1 MENLDHPKITI
12 AAAYMRVSTA
22 NQEEEKTIDG
32 QRVEILERL
41 ERDGLTIDKE
51 RIYEDDG
58 WTGSLLQR
66 PALDKMLS
74 DAKNGL
80 FNRLYVYDRSR
91 ISRNFIHQELIL
103 RDLMLAGV
111 EVVELH
117 GISGNSPHEIFSG
130 RILGAVADFEREKI
144 KERMMLGKR
153 RIVKENRELL
163 GYNPCYGY
171 DLHRTVK
178 GKGGHKAYFTINE
191 EQAKVV
197 RYMFEM
203 AAKGKSMYRI
213 RMTLKEEGIKP
224 PRSERGVWGNTTVA
238 RILRNTTYIGEHYYR
253 KHEAVEA
260 KNPRIVNKY
269 KRIAK
274 TSHKERPKSEWWK
287 IEVPAIIDKDLFNK
301 AQKELD
307 KNKKYN
313 KRNNKKNFYLLAGLV
328 KCECGRARTG
338 DPGPHHHCYY
348 RCINRYEKLERVCM
362 SGGVSVPVLDEK
374 VWDTI
379 CRILTQPTMIQK
391 FINKLSKSDD
401 KYREKVKDIEVK
413 LKKLE
418 QENDRYI
425 DVYGKG
431 LITENKL
438 RSLTEELRDRKL
450 DLETKKLEYKQ
461 ILNNRPTISPLK
473 LAENMVKLFKE
484 KLSFE
489 DKQKIVRVVVEKV
502 VATPL
507 EATIYGRIPIF
518 EGIDNSMITVN
529 ENEEKVGF
537 ESKDCNLQNL
547 NQHITTESSETKCE
561 TLKNFTSGKV
571 GFELKDWNCR
581 AAECGEIDIV

>member
-1 MENLDHPKITI
+1 MEDTNRPRVIF

-41 ERDGLTIDKE
+41 EKDGLTIAKE
-51 RIYEDDG
+51 HIYEDDG
-58 WTGSLLQR
+58 WTGSLTKR
-66 PALDKMLS
+66 PALQKMLS
-74 DAKNGL
+74 DAKSGL

-91 ISRNFIHQELIL
+91 ISRDFIHQELIL

-153 RIVKENRELL
+153 RIVQENHELL
-163 GYNPCYGY
+163 GYNPCFGY

-178 GKGGHKAYFTINE
+178 GKNGHKAYFTINE
-191 EQAKVV
+191 EQAEVV
-197 RYMFEM
+197 RKMFEL
-203 AAKGKSMYRI
+203 AADGKSMYYI
-213 RMTLKEEGIKP
+213 RKHLKEEGIKP

-253 KHEAVEA
+253 KNEAIEA
-260 KNPRIVNKY
+260 KNPRTTTEY
-269 KRIAK
+269 KRVAK
-274 TSHKERPKSEWWK
+274 TSAKLRPKSEWWK
-287 IEVPAIIDKDLFNK
+287 IEVPAIIDKDLFNR
-301 AQKELD
+301 AQKQLD

-313 KRNNKKNFYLLAGLV
+313 KRNNKSNYYLLAGLV
-328 KCECGRARTG
+328 RCECGRARTG
-338 DPGPHHHCYY
+338 DPAPNHHCYY
-348 RCINRYEKLERVCM
+348 RCVNRLEKLERVCM

-379 CRILTQPTMIQK
+379 CRVLTQPTMIQR
-391 FINKLSKSDD
+391 FIDKLAKSDD
-401 KYREKVKDIEVK
+401 KYKEKIKDIEVK

-425 DVYGKG
+425 DAFGKG
-431 LITENKL
+431 LINENKL
-438 RSLTEELRDRKL
+438 RALTEELRDRKL

-473 LAENMVKLFKE
+473 LAENMVKLLQD

-502 VATPL
+502 VATQT
-507 EATIYGRIPIF
+507 EATIYGRIPII
-518 EGIDNSMITVN
+518 EGIDNSLITIN
-529 ENEEKVGF
+529 GNEEKVGF
-537 ESKDCNLQNL
+537 ESKDSNLVNL
-547 NQHITTESSETKCE
+547 NQHNTESSNTQCE
-561 TLKNFTSGKV
+561 TPKNFTSGKV
-571 GFELKDWNCR
+571 GFELKDWH
-581 AAECGEIDIV
+581 CGPPERREINFI